1 MFLITKFVMSVV
13 LIGLLLSVKLGTR
26 IVLAWNVLSVKL
38 GNQPVMEESNN
49 GIHG

>member
-1 MFLITKFVMSVV
+1 MFLITKFVMSAV